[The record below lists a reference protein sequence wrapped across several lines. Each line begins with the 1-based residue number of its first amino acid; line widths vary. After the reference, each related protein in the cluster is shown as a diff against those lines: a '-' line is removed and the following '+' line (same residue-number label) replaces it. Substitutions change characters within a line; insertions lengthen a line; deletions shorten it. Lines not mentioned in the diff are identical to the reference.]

1 MEKNQETFTY
11 TYCARQ
17 KEEVENIRK
26 KYLPQQENKLEQ
38 LRRLHRCATQKATA
52 WALVLGIAGALIM
65 GAGMSLVMTDIG
77 KIIGL
82 SSSLL
87 PGIVTGVIG
96 IIPVALAYPAYK
108 RILLKE
114 RRRIA
119 PQILS
124 LSEELLK

>member
-17 KEEVENIRK
+17 QEEVENIRK

-38 LRRLHRCATQKATA
+38 LRRLHHCATQKATV
-52 WALVLGIAGALIM
+52 WALVLGIAGALIL

-82 SSSLL
+82 SNALL
-87 PGIVTGVIG
+87 PGIIAGVIG

-108 RILLKE
+108 LILAKE